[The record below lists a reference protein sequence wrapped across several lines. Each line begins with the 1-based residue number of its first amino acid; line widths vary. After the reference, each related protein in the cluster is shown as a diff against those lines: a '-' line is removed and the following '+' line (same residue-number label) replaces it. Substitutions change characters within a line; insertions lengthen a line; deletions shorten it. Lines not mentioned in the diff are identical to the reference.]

1 MIQSPI
7 PPKRALEVAIVMFDD
22 GLSST
27 AVMPTEILY
36 CAGNLWN
43 VLNNEAP
50 KAVIGD
56 TAKKLEAIMKS

>member
-36 CAGNLWN
+36 CAGNLW
-43 VLNNEAP
+43 
-50 KAVIGD
+50 
-56 TAKKLEAIMKS
+56 KSWRNRRKGSRRR